1 MAKALLGT
9 YTTPRA
15 AQLLDEVRRL
25 RARVAELED
34 ELEQA
39 REAAHERLPDHE
51 AEREEDPGV
60 VTLDEPA
67 VAAS

>member
-34 ELEQA
+34 ELEEA
-39 REAAHERLPDHE
+39 REAAHERLPDH
-51 AEREEDPGV
+51 ADREEDPDV